1 MKLHRKLNMA
11 MMALL
16 MGGAVAAYAQTT
28 TYNIDPMH
36 SEADFSILHMDLS
49 HVHGQFSHITGT
61 IVLDTKDMSK
71 SSVQATIPIDTVDTG
86 VSMRDKDLKG
96 TEFFDA
102 AKFPTMTFQSTS
114 VTPDSD
120 GYKVVGNLT
129 LHGVTKPV
137 TLQMDPL
144 GPAINMHG
152 QMHRGFQATTSI
164 DRKDFG
170 LKWNGL
176 LPNGDEMIGDNVK
189 ITLDVEAAAK

>member
-1 MKLHRKLNMA
+1 MKLHKNLSLA
-11 MMALL
+11 ALALL
-16 MGGAVAAYAQTT
+16 LGGAAAAYAQTT
-28 TYNIDPMH
+28 YTIDPMH

-49 HVHGQFSHITGT
+49 HVHGQFSKITGT
-61 IVLDTKDMSK
+61 IVLDEKDMSK

-86 VSMRDKDLKG
+86 VSMRDNDLRG
-96 TEFFDA
+96 TAFFDA
-102 AKFPTMTFQSTS
+102 AKYPTMTFQSTS

-120 GYKVVGNLT
+120 GYKVAGNLT
-129 LHGVTKPV
+129 MHGVTKPV

-144 GPAINMHG
+144 GPAISMHG
-152 QMHRGFQATTSI
+152 QTHRGFQATTTL

-176 LPNGDEMIGDNVK
+176 LPNGDAMIGDTVK